1 MGKDNQQTS
10 MARRHGCLNYLIEFK
25 AAIIKMLQQAM
36 TNSLKTK
43 RKIEKSQKNRKYKEA
58 PNGNFSTKNIITEI
72 KNYGWAQQLN
82 GDDGRKGLLM

>member
-10 MARRHGCLNYLIEFK
+10 MARRHGCLNYLIEFE

-43 RKIEKSQKNRKYKEA
+43 RKIENLRKTE
-58 PNGNFSTKNIITEI
+58 NIKKHLMEI
-72 KNYGWAQQLN
+72 LALKIL
-82 GDDGRKGLLM
+82 

>member
-25 AAIIKMLQQAM
+25 AAIIKMLQQAK

-43 RKIEKSQKNRKYKEA
+43 RKIENLRKTE
-58 PNGNFSTKNIITEI
+58 NIKKHLMEI
-72 KNYGWAQQLN
+72 LALKIL
-82 GDDGRKGLLM
+82 